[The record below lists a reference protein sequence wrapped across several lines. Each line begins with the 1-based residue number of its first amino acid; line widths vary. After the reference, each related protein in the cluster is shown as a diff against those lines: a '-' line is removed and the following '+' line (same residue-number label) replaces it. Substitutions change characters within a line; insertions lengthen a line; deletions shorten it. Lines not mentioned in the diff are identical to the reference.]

1 MKKHDLLHALSD
13 ADEALV
19 DRAADS
25 MRPHFKSTGT
35 ARFFRVGAIAASVAI
50 VLAAGA
56 VAIPMMLT
64 EDPAGDAAIPPVS
77 DSMQGSVSDALTQS
91 SPDNVIQAPTSILY
105 LTSNDQPK
113 EIEGIVD
120 SETQDSYWGDNLAL
134 LTFDCE
140 EGETVSATTFWE
152 SLFTRT
158 YPNDGH
164 ETWEGLEPTN
174 PEDRKTYMD
183 ILSTFRFGGLYAG
196 KRNVTLDV
204 NAEYLLWKYDTRN
217 LKDTFR
223 DNINH
228 YLKKLESVKA
238 KFGEDSWQYLKA
250 LEEYEERYDAK
261 WGDDYNGLQLEPNED
276 ILSYMTH
283 NADGEITGVGAI
295 YVYRKHLIA
304 NEESNYYADNYISR
318 YADLGYVRFDSPKS
332 EEDANEELKK
342 LYEAIP
348 EAKTKMDFAPV
359 SENENYKAGLA
370 DLLNTLKFESPED
383 HYTTSGFGGSSGDNF
398 RTFHIGWVSK
408 DEDVIDGNHA
418 DRVFRIYSDGTWEE
432 ITEKVTE

>member
-13 ADEALV
+13 ADEVLV

-56 VAIPMMLT
+56 VAIPLMLT